1 MIHKIGSYLNAHD
14 MIYSFSFAIFILMM
28 FAVESL
34 EYNAFAKAEPS
45 PLDGM
50 NFSKS
55 QDVFSKDGVLQ
66 TTVTAAYH
74 IGNVN
79 NHSITSMVYNGSLVG
94 PTLHVYPGDRI
105 ELNLINNL
113 NESTNIHYHGLH
125 VSPSNNSDNVFL
137 EVAPGET
144 QQYIVDIPIDHAPG
158 VYWYHSHMHTLAYGQ
173 VSAGLSGMIVI
184 EGIEKLLPKPL
195 QDIKKQTFAMR
206 DFPVNSDPTAPTYR
220 TVNGEINPDVNIT
233 SGETQ
238 LWRLAN
244 IGSETFYKVGLPG
257 HKFHVVAE
265 DGYPVWK
272 VWDTDN
278 LVLPSGKRFDVLVT
292 SMDNGS
298 IPFKALDYYPYP
310 ETTIATVN
318 VHGNQKEPVKTIP
331 SSLTSKEDLKI
342 MNITNHRVLTFS
354 SNEEEQRFTINNK
367 TFDHNRIDQKVKL
380 GDLEQWRLINT
391 DKDEHPF
398 HIHVNDFQVITVN
411 GKPYD
416 AHGLQDTVLIP
427 SHGEV
432 IIRIP
437 FEDFV
442 GKSVY
447 HCHIMFHE
455 DLGMMGTF
463 EIVK

>member
-1 MIHKIGSYLNAHD
+1 MVHKIGSYLYTGG
-14 MIYSFSFAIFILMM
+14 MIYSFSFAIFMLMM
-28 FAVESL
+28 FAVEPL

-66 TTVTAAYH
+66 TTITAAYH
-74 IGNVN
+74 IGNVDN
-79 NHSITSMVYNGSLVG
+79 QSITSMVYNGSLGG

-113 NESTNIHYHGLH
+113 HEPTNIHYHGLH

-137 EVAPGET
+137 QVAPGET

-158 VYWYHSHMHTLAYGQ
+158 LYWYHSHMHTLAYGQ

-184 EGIEKLLPKPL
+184 EGIEKLLPMPL

-206 DFPVNSDPTAPTYR
+206 DFPVNSDPTAPIYR

-292 SMDNGS
+292 PMGNGS

-310 ETTIATVN
+310 ETTIATIN
-318 VHGNQKEPVKTIP
+318 VQGNPKEPVKTIP
-331 SSLTSKEDLKI
+331 SSLTSKEDLNI
-342 MNITNHRVLTFS
+342 MNITNNRVLTFS
-354 SNEEEQRFTINNK
+354 SNDEEQRYTINNK

-380 GDLEQWRLINT
+380 GDVEQWRLINT
-391 DKDEHPF
+391 DEDEHPF

-411 GKPYD
+411 GKPYY

-427 SHGEV
+427 GHGEV
-432 IIRIP
+432 VIRIP

-455 DLGMMGTF
+455 DLGMMGAF